1 MAQNGEKTAK
11 KRFKT
16 IEKAAINGS
25 QRDVLE
31 VLRNRLAAAIDN
43 CESGRDT
50 AALARRLM
58 DVMDELNALQDE
70 GDVFDPVEEMRELYG
85 NG

>member
-31 VLRNRLAAAIDN
+31 VLRNKLAAAIDN

>member
-1 MAQNGEKTAK
+1 MAQNSDKTSK
-11 KRFKT
+11 KHFKT
-16 IEKAAINGS
+16 VEKAAVNGS

-31 VLRNRLAAAIDN
+31 VLRNKLAAAIDN

-58 DVMDELNALQDE
+58 DVMDELNALPDE
-70 GDVFDPVEEMRELYG
+70 GDVFDPVDEIRELYG